1 MAIDLNLFTRDDLDV
16 MLELAGNSDLGRK
29 IQKEIRKRE
38 EFLIQQQFTSSRLPD
53 YNSDYMYRAKQ
64 LSLELDVSR
73 VERMWKSA
81 CFDSRSNIKGDFYTG
96 VFGSDNSQLDKKWMH
111 NLGYISLL
119 FQDENLRKNY
129 EGTYNTVNYLLNGI
143 YKELNRRS
151 GSIETV
157 DDLFYVLPEKEELVK
172 DKFSDIV
179 DYLWTIRSEIPDSR
193 SSIGNHG
200 LSMNRSKVKK
210 KFTSSQNAL
219 IEAVA
224 YGCTLDE
231 LEKGNY
237 EGAKRLI
244 YVPHN
249 KMKR

>member
-1 MAIDLNLFTRDDLDV
+1 MAIDFSVFNNEDLDT
-16 MLELAGNSDLGRK
+16 MLDIARGSSMEIKVRK
-29 IQKEIRKRE
+29 EIQKRKD
-38 EFLIQQQFTSSRLPD
+38 FLIQQQFTSSRLPD